1 MPRTFKLGNN
11 KKFQEHFVEH
21 KTLTYSECYIL
32 LLWRNDLVEG
42 SWMQARFWNKVG
54 RKSLFLGPQSK
65 PKTSKGNKASLSS
78 IKEVKYI
85 AVTVRL
91 SLKIWII
98 DHLNKRSAIA
108 PYKKGFF

>member
-1 MPRTFKLGNN
+1 M
-11 KKFQEHFVEH
+11 
-21 KTLTYSECYIL
+21 
-32 LLWRNDLVEG
+32 EG

-78 IKEVKYI
+78 IKEVLKYI

-98 DHLNKRSAIA
+98 DHLDKRSAIA
-108 PYKKGFF
+108 PHKKVFRPPSDGGLLIPQEAFVRFFVKRFVPFL

>member
-1 MPRTFKLGNN
+1 M
-11 KKFQEHFVEH
+11 
-21 KTLTYSECYIL
+21 
-32 LLWRNDLVEG
+32 EG

-78 IKEVKYI
+78 IKELKYMV

-108 PYKKGFF
+108 PYKKVFFLNHIKDKC

>member
-1 MPRTFKLGNN
+1 M
-11 KKFQEHFVEH
+11 
-21 KTLTYSECYIL
+21 
-32 LLWRNDLVEG
+32 EG

-78 IKEVKYI
+78 IKEVLKYI

-108 PYKKGFF
+108 PYKKVFLNHIKDKC